1 MHEPTLVSIV
11 TPCFNVERYLEE
23 AIESVLGQTYSH
35 WELLLV
41 DDGSG
46 DRSPEIAARWVADH
60 PDRVRYL
67 EHPNRRNQGTSASRN
82 LGIRHAHGEF
92 VAFLDADDVWLSGH
106 LAGQVALL
114 ERHPEVGL
122 VYGPTEEWYGWT
134 GRLEDSAR
142 DHVSPL
148 RIPTGQPL
156 FPPGPLAAF
165 VRREAPS
172 PCTCS
177 VLARRSVVDATGGFE
192 ASFRGM
198 YDDQVFYAKACL
210 AAPVLAAAECSSRYR
225 RRPDSLYSWAKTTD
239 QHRFDRLKF
248 LRWLDRY
255 LMEQGGGSAELV
267 RAVRRELWTAR
278 HPRLWRLLGGL
289 GGWR

>member
-1 MHEPTLVSIV
+1 MLWQRHTL
-11 TPCFNVERYLEE
+11 RHL
-23 AIESVLGQTYSH
+23 ALGQGVTNIVINGIGWTTVFFVRNHHMGTAEVGLWTAIGY
-35 WELLLV
+35 
-41 DDGSG
+41 
-46 DRSPEIAARWVADH
+46 VA
-60 PDRVRYL
+60 
-67 EHPNRRNQGTSASRN
+67 NA
-82 LGIRHAHGEF
+82 LGI
-92 VAFLDADDVWLSGH
+92 WLSGH

-156 FPPGPLAAF
+156 FPPGPIAAF

-289 GGWR
+289 RGWR

>member
-1 MHEPTLVSIV
+1 MHEPALVSIV
-11 TPCFNVERYLEE
+11 TPCFNAERYLEE
-23 AIESVLGQTYSH
+23 TIESVFDQTYSR

-46 DRSPEIAARWVADH
+46 DHTEDIARRWVASH
-60 PDRVRYL
+60 PDRIRYL

-82 LGIRHAHGEF
+82 LGMRHAQGEF
-92 VAFLDADDVWLSGH
+92 VAFLDADDIWLRGH
-106 LAGQVALL
+106 LAGQVELL
-114 ERHPEVGL
+114 KGYPEVGL

-134 GRLEDSAR
+134 GRPEDRAR
-142 DHVSPL
+142 DHVLPL
-148 RIPTGQPL
+148 QVATGQPL
-156 FPPGPLAAF
+156 IPPGPLAAF

-177 VLARRSVVDATGGFE
+177 VVARRSVADATGGFE

-210 AAPVLAAAECSSRYR
+210 AAPVLAGAECSSRYR

-239 QHRFDRLKF
+239 QHRSDRLAF

-255 LMEQGGGSAELV
+255 VAEHGGGSAELV
-267 RAVRRELWTAR
+267 SAVRRELWTAR
-278 HPRLWRLLGGL
+278 HPTLSRFLAGFRLWT
-289 GGWR
+289 